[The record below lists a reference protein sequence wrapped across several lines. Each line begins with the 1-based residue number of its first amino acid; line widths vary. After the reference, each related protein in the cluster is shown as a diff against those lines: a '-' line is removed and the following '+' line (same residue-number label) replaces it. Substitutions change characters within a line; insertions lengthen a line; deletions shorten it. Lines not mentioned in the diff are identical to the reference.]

1 MSAVCGGLSSPGG
14 MVGNVI
20 CARSVIHQI
29 HPTTFRSRL
38 GRHQTVNVE
47 ASIVDMTEA
56 VDMLAH
62 SIVPPFHLSL
72 SFVIPFVRT
81 VRPNHNHQYRRYQQT
96 FTAQADPILSS
107 VVVVGCCVLFSW
119 LVVWCPRVESKVPRM
134 MTAPVD
140 DTMPRTS

>member
-1 MSAVCGGLSSPGG
+1 MNVAAPAV
-14 MVGNVI
+14 
-20 CARSVIHQI
+20 SVDV
-29 HPTTFRSRL
+29 
-38 GRHQTVNVE
+38 TVV
-47 ASIVDMTEA
+47 
-56 VDMLAH
+56 MLAH
-62 SIVPPFHLSL
+62 SIVPPFHLPL
-72 SFVIPFVRT
+72 SFVILFVRT
-81 VRPNHNHQYRRYQQT
+81 VRPDHNHQYRRYQQT